1 MFLLILMSTFFNSF
15 VQAQGEDWTQSYGTL
30 EGFTVGNQYFTFVT
44 DANLREQSNT
54 QAKVLAKL
62 PIGTPVTIEA
72 VSSDSLTLRG
82 IKMPWL
88 KVRCSP
94 GGNAISGYVWGG
106 FMALA
111 HIQTP
116 TDEYTPN
123 AGALYLTGVAAYD
136 EMKHQITVQVRI
148 ALNGQELAK
157 TEFTTNGD
165 LSYYP
170 EFSVFFEPYQNVKAV
185 LSVNYFYPACG
196 YPSGNNLLFWQ
207 SNNQLTK
214 VLETTSVSDAGV
226 FYDSEDYIL
235 PSQRGGIGDH
245 LLLVKDTSEFEEKDS
260 DMVRTSQ
267 TIKVVLYKWTGS
279 KLMKVKELK

>member
-1 MFLLILMSTFFNSF
+1 MVMGAFFSLS
-15 VQAQGEDWTQSYGTL
+15 AQHSGEDWTQSYGTL
-30 EGFTVGNQYFTFVT
+30 DGFTVGNKYYTFVT

-54 QAKVLAKL
+54 QAKVIAKL

-72 VSSDSLTLRG
+72 VSTDSLTLRG

-88 KVRCSP
+88 KVRCNP
-94 GGNAISGYVWGG
+94 GSGAVSGFVWGG

-116 TDEYTPN
+116 NDEYTPN

-136 EMKHQITVQVRI
+136 EMKHEITVQVRI
-148 ALNGQELAK
+148 ALNGKELSK

-170 EFSVFFEPYQNVKAV
+170 DFSVSFEPYQNVKAV
-185 LSVNYFYPACG
+185 LTVNYFYPACG

-214 VLETTSVSDAGV
+214 VLETTSISDAGV

-245 LLLVKDTSEFEEKDS
+245 LLLVKDASQFEERGN
-260 DMVRTSQ
+260 DMVRTAQ

-279 KLMKVKELK
+279 KLVKIKELK